1 MGAQVAMTGMVS
13 TVIALNLFLVLMFGY
28 PYSGDLKV
36 SPEGFV
42 VAKSII
48 DHPAVA
54 RFESR

>member
-1 MGAQVAMTGMVS
+1 MTGMVS